1 MLLSS
6 ISYCIGIVVWGV
18 SSNQS
23 IKMRGLI
30 FGAWGYQC
38 GLGKHQTALD
48 VTGVI
53 FTRNYWGLG
62 ACKIRS
68 KVCLCFQESWGEK
81 VAKLLE
87 SFQVLAFSSLHHST
101 WVGAVLTPILWQA
114 QRHRVCLR
122 SHCCSVQ
129 SHELSPEPMVSP
141 RCRYHFTRCQMLDFP
156 SGPVVENLPA
166 DAGDTGLILGLGG
179 SHMTQSN

>member
-1 MLLSS
+1 M
-6 ISYCIGIVVWGV
+6 GIPVWPWKTPN
-18 SSNQS
+18 STRRDRSH
-23 IKMRGLI
+23 
-30 FGAWGYQC
+30 F
-38 GLGKHQTALD
+38 
-48 VTGVI
+48 
-53 FTRNYWGLG
+53 RNYWGLG

-81 VAKLLE
+81 VDKLLE

-141 RCRYHFTRCQMLDFP
+141 RCRYHFTRCQRLDFP